1 MSVNV
6 QINVQGA
13 KEFSQALSR
22 FDRETLTQVQSR
34 LAAWGESVK
43 AEAAR
48 LVPVRTGRL
57 KSSIYARTQEWQA
70 QVGATAPYAAAIE
83 LGSYSRR
90 ARPFLQPALQKN
102 LPDLER
108 VLREALE
115 SAKTGAGL

>member
-1 MSVNV
+1 MSVNI

-22 FDRETLTQVQSR
+22 FDQETLTQLQGK
-34 LAAWGESVK
+34 LAAWAESVK
-43 AEAAR
+43 AEAVR

-57 KSSIYARTQEWQA
+57 KTSIYARTQEWQA

-83 LGSYSRR
+83 LGSSNRR
-90 ARPFLQPALQKN
+90 ARPFLQPALQKR
-102 LPDLER
+102 LPELER
-108 VLREALE
+108 TLRQAIE

>member
-13 KEFSQALSR
+13 KEFSQALGR
-22 FDRETLTQVQSR
+22 FDRETLTQVQSK
-34 LAAWGESVK
+34 LSAWGESVK
-43 AEAAR
+43 TEAVR

-57 KSSIYARTQEWQA
+57 KGSIYARTQEWQA
-70 QVGATAPYAAAIE
+70 QVGATAPYAAAVE
-83 LGSYSRR
+83 LSSYNRR
-90 ARPFLQPALQKN
+90 ARPFLQPAIQKK